1 MMLQTP
7 LIISGVFIGVNI
19 NMSKWHS
26 FYLKIKDPSWP
37 MAKSPRDLTD
47 DILLEIMKEH
57 MDWVFEEDPPEGELV
72 ILDSDRLESRRSYGE
87 QDNVDQF
94 RKENFLDA
102 NEIFSIVDIAV
113 YFDPRFDGGG
123 QGAGQDVVPVI
134 NELYPDRVFRNGF
147 EWCSGVGFMGFS
159 LLAHNV
165 CENLYLG
172 DIYEPALRQADKT
185 IDNLPEKYSQRTVR
199 TMHMKGMSDLDESLK
214 FDLIVSNPPHHDWTV
229 PVFYGDYVCD
239 EEILR
244 MSIDPKWKVHSEFF
258 RTVKKNL
265 AEDGVILLM
274 ENSQASSPD
283 TFRSMIEDAG
293 LRINRCVHRTSDK
306 FVYWME
312 ITHK

>member
-37 MAKSPRDLTD
+37 MANSPRDLTD

-72 ILDSDRLESRRSYGE
+72 ILNSDRLESRRSYGE

-102 NEIFSIVDIAV
+102 NEIFSIGDIAV

-123 QGAGQDVVPVI
+123 RVPGQDLVPVI
-134 NELYPDRVFRNGF
+134 NELYPDKVFRNGF

-185 IDNLPEKYSQRTVR
+185 IANLPEKYSQRTVR

-274 ENSQASSPD
+274 EASQASSPD

-293 LRINRCVHRTSDK
+293 LRINRCVHRTSNK
-306 FVYWME
+306 FIYWME